1 MTVQFCPPR
10 LLPQSMSSWPVQGP
24 RSLMLTMFYW
34 NYLDAAVLM
43 PGTFYHGWRK
53 KFYTFNLLNCLILLN
68 TCANVHKRCPYLTLQ
83 SYTWLKLGLGMSVV
97 HRLDNERVCILIKW
111 LSSQRLAWS
120 DPLQWV
126 LLQNLAQGFLN
137 LILPQ
142 NHQLSLLKMEFLGPP
157 PTSRFW
163 FGMTGESPQ
172 ETAHV
177 ARAQLLPM
185 KTVQREL

>member
-1 MTVQFCPPR
+1 
-10 LLPQSMSSWPVQGP
+10 
-24 RSLMLTMFYW
+24 MLTMFYW

-43 PGTFYHGWRK
+43 PSTFYHGWRK
-53 KFYTFNLLNCLILLN
+53 KFYTFNLLNCLIWLN

-83 SYTWLKLGLGMSVV
+83 SYKWLKLGLGMSVV

-137 LILPQ
+137 LFCLRIT
-142 NHQLSLLKMEFLGPP
+142 NWVCWKWNSWAPP

-172 ETAHV
+172 GNCTWGKSSAASNENNPDRTFGE
-177 ARAQLLPM
+177 
-185 KTVQREL
+185 KTTLEL

>member
-1 MTVQFCPPR
+1 
-10 LLPQSMSSWPVQGP
+10 
-24 RSLMLTMFYW
+24 MLTMFYW

-43 PGTFYHGWRK
+43 PSTFYHGWRK

-83 SYTWLKLGLGMSVV
+83 SYKWLKLGLGMSVV

-142 NHQLSLLKMEFLGPP
+142 NHQLSLLKMEFLGPTSHFQILIWHDWREP
-157 PTSRFW
+157 PRKLHMWQEPSCFQWKQSRQNVW
-163 FGMTGESPQ
+163 GKNYL
-172 ETAHV
+172 
-177 ARAQLLPM
+177 RALAQAPSWVFSHLGAILG
-185 KTVQREL
+185 